1 MAGRRTAGATNG
13 AAHRTGRGPLALLP
27 PALIVGGVLANV
39 VGPQPYTGLPL
50 LAAAP
55 LAACIVLTFR
65 GAVVIAA
72 LSIVASVAVDLGLD
86 RPTAALL
93 VDVADVLVISLIG
106 LWLKRVMDNR
116 DRSLSLTRDIAE
128 AAQLA
133 VLPQPPP
140 RVGELLVATRYQGA
154 HEGARIG
161 GDFFAVQDTPY
172 GVRLMMGDVRGHGL
186 PAVSAMSAVVGAF
199 RENAHHAPDLH
210 ALARRLDTAAERA
223 EGEEGEGFSEEF
235 TTALLGEIPPGGD
248 RVVLLSR
255 GHLPPYLVA
264 DGRVAPLIR
273 STPGTPLGA
282 GLPGPDNAEADTF
295 PLPPGASLLLTT
307 DGVTEARDRHG
318 VFYDPVRGLA
328 GHSFDGP
335 QELVDRRPRGDG
347 VERRAAPR
355 RHGGPGPH
363 PAGTAGSGGGVR
375 LRDSA
380 PLSSGAAASPR
391 GPLRPGR
398 VRAGR
403 PGARWAGRAAGP
415 RRTAGSRCCRTS
427 PRPARSW

>member
-1 MAGRRTAGATNG
+1 GQEARRVAGRRTAGATNG
-13 AAHRTGRGPLALLP
+13 AANRTGRGPLALLP

-86 RPTAALL
+86 RPTAAQL

-140 RVGELLVATRYQGA
+140 RVGELLVAARYQGA

-264 DGRVAPLIR
+264 EGRVAPLIR

-282 GLPGPDNAEADTF
+282 GLPGPDNAEADIF

-328 GHSFDGP
+328 GYSFGGP
-335 QELVDRRPRGDG
+335 QELVDTVVRE
-347 VERRAAPR
+347 V
-355 RHGGPGPH
+355 
-363 PAGTAGSGGGVR
+363 TAWSGGR
-375 LRDSA
+375 LHDDMAVLALTRRE
-380 PLSSGAAASPR
+380 P
-391 GPLRPGR
+391 
-398 VRAGR
+398 
-403 PGARWAGRAAGP
+403 PGAEEA
-415 RRTAGSRCCRTS
+415 
-427 PRPARSW
+427 

>member
-72 LSIVASVAVDLGLD
+72 LSVVASVAVDLGLD

-172 GVRLMMGDVRGHGL
+172 GVRLMIGDVRGQGL
-186 PAVSAMSAVVGAF
+186 PAVSMMSTVVGAF
-199 RENAHHAPDLH
+199 RENARHAPSLH
-210 ALARRLDTAAERA
+210 ELARRLDVATERA
-223 EGEEGEGFSEEF
+223 EGEADDGFAEEF

-335 QELVDRRPRGDG
+335 QELVDTVVRE
-347 VERRAAPR
+347 V
-355 RHGGPGPH
+355 
-363 PAGTAGSGGGVR
+363 TAWSGGR
-375 LRDSA
+375 LHDDMAVLALTRRE
-380 PLSSGAAASPR
+380 P
-391 GPLRPGR
+391 
-398 VRAGR
+398 
-403 PGARWAGRAAGP
+403 PGAEEA
-415 RRTAGSRCCRTS
+415 
-427 PRPARSW
+427 

>member
-1 MAGRRTAGATNG
+1 MSGASP
-13 AAHRTGRGPLALLP
+13 RTGGNLLALLP
-27 PALIVGGVLANV
+27 PALIVGGLLADL

-55 LAACIVLTFR
+55 LAACIVLSFR
-65 GAVVIAA
+65 GAVVIAV
-72 LSIVASVAVDLGLD
+72 LSVVSSVAIDLALG
-86 RPTAALL
+86 RPTTALV

-106 LWLKRVMDNR
+106 LWLKQLMDSR

-140 RVGELLVATRYQGA
+140 RVGPLLVATRYQGA

-172 GVRLMMGDVRGHGL
+172 GVRLMIGDVRGQGL
-186 PAVSAMSAVVGAF
+186 PAVSMMSTVVGAF
-199 RENAHHAPDLH
+199 RENARHAPSLH
-210 ALARRLDTAAERA
+210 ELARRLDTAAERA
-223 EGEEGEGFSEEF
+223 EGEADDGFAEEF
-235 TTALLGEIPPGGD
+235 TTALLGEIPPDGD

-282 GLPGPDNAEADTF
+282 GLPGPDNAETDTF

-307 DGVTEARDRHG
+307 DGVTEARDRRG
-318 VFYDPVRGLA
+318 VFYDPVTGLA
-328 GHSFDGP
+328 GCSFDEP
-335 QELVDRRPRGDG
+335 EELVDTVVRE
-347 VERRAAPR
+347 V
-355 RHGGPGPH
+355 
-363 PAGTAGSGGGVR
+363 TAWSGGR
-375 LRDSA
+375 LHDDMAVLALTR
-380 PLSSGAAASPR
+380 PEPPGAA
-391 GPLRPGR
+391 
-398 VRAGR
+398 
-403 PGARWAGRAAGP
+403 GA
-415 RRTAGSRCCRTS
+415 
-427 PRPARSW
+427 

>member
-1 MAGRRTAGATNG
+1 M
-13 AAHRTGRGPLALLP
+13 
-27 PALIVGGVLANV
+27 
-39 VGPQPYTGLPL
+39 GPQPYTGLPL

-86 RPTAALL
+86 CPTAALL

-318 VFYDPVRGLA
+318 VFYDPVRELA

-335 QELVDRRPRGDG
+335 QELVDTVVRE
-347 VERRAAPR
+347 V
-355 RHGGPGPH
+355 
-363 PAGTAGSGGGVR
+363 TAWSGGR
-375 LRDSA
+375 LHDDMAVLALTRRE
-380 PLSSGAAASPR
+380 P
-391 GPLRPGR
+391 
-398 VRAGR
+398 
-403 PGARWAGRAAGP
+403 PGAEEA
-415 RRTAGSRCCRTS
+415 
-427 PRPARSW
+427 

>member
-1 MAGRRTAGATNG
+1 MAGRHAGGVMSG
-13 AAHRTGRGPLALLP
+13 AAPGTGRGPLALLP

-65 GAVVIAA
+65 GAVVIAV
-72 LSIVASVAVDLGLD
+72 LSIITSAAVDLGLA

-116 DRSLSLTRDIAE
+116 DRTLTLTRDIAE

-133 VLPQPPP
+133 VLPQPPA
-140 RVGELLVATRYQGA
+140 RVGPLLVATRYQGA

-161 GDFFAVQDTPY
+161 GDFFAVQNTPY

-186 PAVSAMSAVVGAF
+186 PAVSAMSVVVGAF

-210 ALARRLDTAAERA
+210 ELARRLDTAAERA
-223 EGEEGEGFSEEF
+223 ESEEAAGFSEEF
-235 TTALLGEIPPGGD
+235 TTALLAQIPPDGD
-248 RVVLLSR
+248 RVALLSR
-255 GHLPPYLVA
+255 GHLPPYLVVG
-264 DGRVAPLIR
+264 GRVAPLVR

-282 GLPGPDNAEADTF
+282 GLPGPDHAETDTF

-307 DGVTEARDRHG
+307 DGVTEARDRRG
-318 VFYDPVRGLA
+318 VFYDPVTGLA
-328 GHSFDGP
+328 GCSFDEP
-335 QELVDRRPRGDG
+335 QELVDAVVRE
-347 VERRAAPR
+347 V
-355 RHGGPGPH
+355 
-363 PAGTAGSGGGVR
+363 TAWSGGR
-375 LRDSA
+375 LHDDMAVLAVTR
-380 PLSSGAAASPR
+380 PGGPR
-391 GPLRPGR
+391 GP
-398 VRAGR
+398 
-403 PGARWAGRAAGP
+403 
-415 RRTAGSRCCRTS
+415 TT
-427 PRPARSW
+427 